1 MSMPLHRQRGL
12 LLSGLGVA
20 GRGHR
25 LRAGITPEMQMRNS
39 WTIVL
44 AKPSY
49 QSISQAFDDLGLE
62 SPDLPIERR
71 LLL

>member
-1 MSMPLHRQRGL
+1 
-12 LLSGLGVA
+12 
-20 GRGHR
+20 
-25 LRAGITPEMQMRNS
+25 MQMRNS